1 MAGKEV
7 NKITS
12 VKPVGGSSL
21 KLMTHLLRIPMN
33 SSANASKCM
42 PMAWDFEALNESKV
56 FTIPLSLLGS
66 FNGGQAI
73 KCGTLEASSSCT
85 RFDADNMTQIY
96 QDLLTQAYSDFN
108 RRDINAVLA
117 VMHPQVEWANG
128 MEGGYVYGHEA
139 VRDYWTRQWNLVDPH
154 VEPQS
159 FQLDDNQR
167 IIVDVHQVVR
177 DLEGNVLVDQL
188 VQHLHTFENGLIRR
202 MDIQEL
208 PS

>member
-1 MAGKEV
+1 
-7 NKITS
+7 
-12 VKPVGGSSL
+12 
-21 KLMTHLLRIPMN
+21 
-33 SSANASKCM
+33 
-42 PMAWDFEALNESKV
+42 
-56 FTIPLSLLGS
+56 
-66 FNGGQAI
+66 
-73 KCGTLEASSSCT
+73 
-85 RFDADNMTQIY
+85 MTQIY